1 MAVAQPANP
10 RNGQVVSARQQGEA
24 IMGEKIKIKFHLD
37 DDGKVTDAAE
47 EDKDKGVTEKPEP
60 PYSWA
65 STIVTTKHSPTCI
78 YVMTDSGWK
87 KICF

>member
-1 MAVAQPANP
+1 VQPANP
-10 RNGQVVSARQQGEA
+10 HSGQALSTNQQGGA

-37 DDGKVTDAAE
+37 DDGKVTDATE
-47 EDKDKGVTEKPEP
+47 TEKDKGVAENPQP